1 MKKNPLILWSI
12 AFIIF
17 VSSCSEKT
25 EVITQ
30 EEKNYEWVLIDSL
43 DLNFLGNPMLSDVS
57 KDGETLLFYDYTS
70 KQILVVDKEGTI
82 NSSFSKEEDTPDSYG
97 NLLERPGFFK
107 SNQLT
112 AFGRNGL
119 FFYNLEGELIKK
131 IPHPETL
138 GATGSINHA
147 GKSTETITLQGKEY
161 ILTKSVRTRNTFPGE
176 QLFYDSY
183 RAIEL
188 VDKDS
193 ETMTEMIPFEEGSL
207 FLNGKGY
214 HPSDYTAA
222 YEAYDGKLYF
232 VHGGDPKLFSYQI
245 SPEEATLDTII
256 QLDIPNFF
264 SPEGKDR
271 AEFQK
276 GTVTIYGGTAA
287 VRNIHVIDNLLLLDF
302 YSGQDPIKAEEAESL
317 WAGGNEE
324 EARALYKKLEDDT
337 PKGTI
342 LYSLPDLKY
351 LGMVPPPENTG
362 GRSYASANGFA
373 WFQKLPDPDVEEDFL
388 RIYKMKLVEK

>member
-1 MKKNPLILWSI
+1 MKQNPLILWSI
-12 AFIIF
+12 ALIVF
-17 VSSCSEKT
+17 VSACSEKT
-25 EVITQ
+25 DVITQ
-30 EEKNYEWVLIDSL
+30 KEKTYEWEVIDSL

-57 KDGETLLFYDYTS
+57 KNGENLLFYDYTS
-70 KQILVVDKEGTI
+70 KQILVADKEGSI
-82 NSSFSKEEDTPDSYG
+82 NYSFSKEEDTPDSYG
-97 NLLERPGFFK
+97 HLLERPGFFS
-107 SNQLT
+107 SNQIA

-119 FFYNLEGELIKK
+119 FLYSLEGDFIKK
-131 IPHPETL
+131 IPLPETL
-138 GATGSINHA
+138 GATGSIIHP
-147 GKSTETITLQGKEY
+147 GKSTETLTLSGKEY
-161 ILTKSVRTRNTFPGE
+161 IISKSVRTRNTFPGE

-188 VDKDS
+188 VDPDS
-193 ETMTEMIPFEEGSL
+193 DTMTEMIPFEEGSL

-222 YEAYDGKLYF
+222 YEANEGKLYF
-232 VHGGDPKLFSYQI
+232 VHGGDPKLYSYQI
-245 SPEEATLDTII
+245 SPEEAKLDTII
-256 QLDIPNFF
+256 QLNIPSFF

-276 GTVTIYGGTAA
+276 GSVTIYGGTAA
-287 VRNIHVIDNLLLLDF
+287 VRNIHVIDNLLLLDY
-302 YSGQDPIKAEEAESL
+302 YSGQDPIKAKEAEAI

-337 PKGTI
+337 PKGTM

-351 LGMVPPPENTG
+351 LGMVAPPANTG
-362 GRSYASANGFA
+362 GRSYASANGYA

-388 RIYKMKLVEK
+388 RIYKMQLVEK